1 MSFRT
6 NILANVVNPLRYLPD
21 TTFDIRTYEVR
32 LVRRV
37 WQPVAPATVG
47 RINVGTYVDTITT
60 LAPRP
65 KVRERA
71 DGFFTVDK
79 ITPKNAAGGYDAAEL
94 NPAKEQGVEFYWE
107 LEGPFASGRTVQ
119 KFRVVSIDASK
130 PFAYSV
136 VLENL
141 DRTKPT

>member
-6 NILANVVNPLRYLPD
+6 NILAGVVNPLRYLPD
-21 TTFDIRTYEVR
+21 TVFDIRTYEVR
-32 LVRRV
+32 LVRRA
-37 WQPVAPATVG
+37 WQPVPPATEG
-47 RINVGTYVDTITT
+47 RINVGTYVDTITV

-65 KVRERA
+65 KVRERG
-71 DGFFTVDK
+71 DGMFTVDK
-79 ITPKNAAGGYDAAEL
+79 ITPQNAAGGYTAAEL
-94 NPAKEQGVEFYWE
+94 NPAKTQGVEFYWE
-107 LEGPFASGRTVQ
+107 LEGPFASGRTTQ

-130 PFAYSV
+130 PFSYSV